1 MGLDISAYK
10 NLQKEEL
17 KGVCNDERYEYAY
30 QQNWIDFYT
39 HNQPDVFQH
48 YDVDGD
54 YFYSSPNGRISMRAG
69 SYSGYNIWR
78 GKLSHLAQ
86 VLPKDPDGNPPFI
99 ELIQY
104 SDCEG
109 VIGTECSTKLAKD
122 FAMYELKAQSFFD
135 DYSFQK
141 YKEWREMFE
150 YASENGAV
158 KFH

>member
-17 KGVCNDERYEYAY
+17 KGDYGDERYEYAY
-30 QQNWIDFYT
+30 QQDWVEFYT

-48 YDVDGD
+48 EDVDGD

-78 GKLSHLAQ
+78 AKLSRFALS
-86 VLPKDPDGNPPFI
+86 LPKDSYGNVPFN

-109 VIGTECSTKLAKD
+109 VIGAKCSTKLAND
-122 FAMYELKAQSFFD
+122 FATYEIDARHVFD
-135 DYSFQK
+135 DYSFNK